1 MATQTVEIRAV
12 DKTQQAFGKI
22 NAGLSKVEQR
32 AKSVDNTFKRI
43 AGLAAGIFAGLGL
56 SRVASGVINVSR
68 RFEDLRATLV
78 TIEGNTAKAAR
89 SFKLIEDFTAGTP
102 FQLDEVTQAFIKFKN
117 AGLNPT
123 TEFMTNVG
131 NIAAG
136 MGKRI
141 DDVAQAVFN
150 ATTGEF
156 EMLKQ
161 LGIKVKVEG
170 DKLKVNFKGTTT
182 TVANDGKA
190 IISLIDQIGKTEFA
204 GGIER
209 QSNTLTG
216 ALSNLKDATDKFSA
230 TIGESGL
237 GLALTQLAKT
247 FTSIVQSSNGLAK
260 TIGEE
265 LGFMFFKLNEF
276 IKESNFDMGNFI
288 QGAKIAVA
296 VLGGAGLV
304 KVLQMVTNGVKSL
317 TLAMARNPLGL
328 LAVAA
333 ASLITYLSMENGL
346 GRTIAQV
353 RAVLKKL
360 GDVAGSIATYF
371 KNQLG
376 RAIDFVTGIFDSF
389 VEGIISGYNAIARF
403 IPGLEEIEVTGK
415 QVREGLK
422 DLAIEGFEVV
432 KEATG
437 DAVESVGEWI
447 NSNELARKA
456 IESGKSVLAELT
468 TAWTNAGLSY
478 DEAEKKARE
487 TYDALIATNKALED
501 QGTAADDAAGG
512 LFGAT
517 DATKQLTKAQEN
529 LKKGLTDA
537 GSLLNVFDLEKRVK
551 EFEELYE
558 KAQDEIKEKTVA
570 GSAEQFE
577 ALTTL
582 EESFLNQRYQMYEDW
597 NRKREQSLEKSLE
610 RQILME
616 GKAADEVLRGL
627 NSSELQRIGAE
638 EERRAEVKK
647 RIEFEKKSDLDKFK
661 FGVDQATNFFASL
674 SAIDKKYARAAK
686 AAAIVQAI
694 INTYQGATKALAT
707 YPPPFNFIAAAA
719 TVAAGFA
726 QVAAIRAQPAQRGGV
741 IGQGQPALVG
751 EDGPEL
757 IVPKQPSTVIPR
769 EVATAIEG
777 MGGRNEGV
785 NVNFNITTTDARGFD
800 ELLVERRSTI
810 VGIINQAMNTRGRTG
825 VTA

>member
-12 DKTQQAFGKI
+12 DKTQQALGKI
-22 NAGLSKVEQR
+22 NANLSKVEKR
-32 AKSVDNTFKRI
+32 AKSVDNTFRSI
-43 AGLAAGIFAGLGL
+43 AGLAAGVFAGLGL
-56 SRVASGVINVSR
+56 GRVASGVINVSR

-102 FQLDEVTQAFIKFKN
+102 FQLDEVTEAFIKFKN

-182 TVANDGKA
+182 TVANDGRS
-190 IISLIDQIGKTEFA
+190 IIKLIDQIGKTEFA

-247 FTSIVQSSNGLAK
+247 FTSIVQSSNGLAQ

-276 IKESNFDMGNFI
+276 IKESSFDMGKFI
-288 QGAKIAVA
+288 QGAKIAIA

-353 RAVLKKL
+353 SAVLKKL
-360 GDVAGSIATYF
+360 GAVAGSIATYF

-415 QVREGLK
+415 QVRDGLK
-422 DLAIEGFEVV
+422 DLAISGYEFVEE
-432 KEATG
+432 KIG
-437 DAVESVGEWI
+437 DAKDAVMEWVDG
-447 NSNELARKA
+447 NELAKSA
-456 IESGKSVLAELT
+456 IQEGQLLLNDLT
-468 TAWTNAGLSY
+468 TAWTNAGLTY

-487 TYDALIATNKALED
+487 TYDALIATNKALGD
-501 QGTAADDAAGG
+501 QGDAADDAAGG

-517 DATKQLTKAQEN
+517 EATNQLTKAQQD
-529 LKKGLTDA
+529 LVASFSKSFQQLTPKYLID
-537 GSLLNVFDLEKRVK
+537 SLNDLETARREVEKQVNENTLLSETEKQQALSAILLQAENERLKIFEDFNKRQDK
-551 EFEELYE
+551 LFEASLEYRLNKYKAVNGQMLSEDE
-558 KAQDEIKEKTVA
+558 KA
-570 GSAEQFE
+570 
-577 ALTTL
+577 
-582 EESFLNQRYQMYEDW
+582 N
-597 NRKREQSLEKSLE
+597 
-610 RQILME
+610 
-616 GKAADEVLRGL
+616 
-627 NSSELQRIGAE
+627 LQRIGQQERE
-638 EERRAEVKK
+638 EKYVKS
-647 RIEFEKKSDLDKFK
+647 RIDFEKKSTAEKYQFMADN
-661 FGVDQATNFFASL
+661 ASTFFSSL
-674 SAIDKKYARAAK
+674 AAMDKKYARLAK

-694 INTYQGATKALAT
+694 INTYQGATKALAS

-777 MGGRNEGV
+777 MGGNNQPV
-785 NVNFNITTTDARGFD
+785 TVNFNISTVDAEGFD
-800 ELLVERRSTI
+800 DLLINRRGTI
-810 VGIINQAMNTRGRTG
+810 VGIINQAMNKRGRTG